1 MSDIIFEQIRSG
13 GCLSYLIGCP
23 DTHSAIIIDPKSDQ
37 TDHYLTLA
45 ARDGLHIQY
54 LLDTHT
60 HADHFTAS
68 QTLARKLGAK
78 VIMHRSSVAPYINM
92 PVDDGETIIVGKLR
106 FRVMYTPGHT
116 SDSICVVL
124 PDCVFTGDTLLI
136 GGTGRTDLPSG
147 DPSQL
152 YDSLFNGLL
161 KHSPEL
167 KVYPGHDYKNRS
179 NSTLKQE
186 IAENPRLQKKERD
199 EFIKQMHELDLKMP
213 THLTEALRTNRSGG
227 KTVEQ
232 MIGDAAARIS
242 FMSLEELKRQI
253 ETTPD
258 NLIILDV
265 REKDAYKESH
275 IPSAIN
281 IPRGQL
287 ELRINDVL
295 PDPTLRILVYCELG
309 KISTLT
315 AAMLQDMGFRRAI
328 ALDGGI
334 RMWKEAKYPLQ

>member
-1 MSDIIFEQIRSG
+1 
-13 GCLSYLIGCP
+13 
-23 DTHSAIIIDPKSDQ
+23 
-37 TDHYLTLA
+37 
-45 ARDGLHIQY
+45 
-54 LLDTHT
+54 
-60 HADHFTAS
+60 
-68 QTLARKLGAK
+68 
-78 VIMHRSSVAPYINM
+78 MHRSSIAPYINM
-92 PVDDGETIIVGKLR
+92 PVDDGETVIVGKLR

-116 SDSICVVL
+116 SDSICLVL
-124 PDCVFTGDTLLI
+124 PDRVLTGDTLLI

-161 KHSPEL
+161 KLSPEL

-179 NSTLKQE
+179 SSTLKQE
-186 IAENPRLQKKERD
+186 IAENPRLQKKQRD
-199 EFIKQMHELDLKMP
+199 EFIKQMRELDLKMP

-232 MIGDAAARIS
+232 MITDAAARIS

-253 ETTPD
+253 ESKPG

-265 REKDAYKESH
+265 REKDAYKEGH
-275 IPSAIN
+275 IPGAVN

-287 ELRINDVL
+287 ELRINDIL
-295 PDPTLRILVYCELG
+295 PDPTQRILVYCDLG
-309 KISTLT
+309 KISTLA

-334 RMWKEAKYPLQ
+334 RMWREANYPLETATP